1 MTPSID
7 CLIAVGSNLGDRL
20 EHLRAGIAAIDAL
33 HGVHVT
39 DVSSLYGTHQLGDPS
54 SKGRI
59 SMPLFE
65 LRQHEMLRAY
75 FPNCTV
81 SKRNGIGF
89 DAYAGAHAPST
100 LTFLFMVTP

>member
-1 MTPSID
+1 M
-7 CLIAVGSNLGDRL
+7 LIF
-20 EHLRAGIAAIDAL
+20 EQ
-33 HGVHVT
+33 
-39 DVSSLYGTHQLGDPS
+39 VSRQSMRCMAFTSLMCRVSTRPHQLGDPS
-54 SKGRI
+54 IKGRT

-89 DAYAGAHAPST
+89 DAYAGAHAPLT
-100 LTFLFMVTP
+100 LTFLFMATP